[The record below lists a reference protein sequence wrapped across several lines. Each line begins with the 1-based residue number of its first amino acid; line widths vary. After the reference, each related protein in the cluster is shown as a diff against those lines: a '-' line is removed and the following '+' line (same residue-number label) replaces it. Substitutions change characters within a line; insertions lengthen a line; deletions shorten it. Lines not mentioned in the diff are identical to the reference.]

1 MEIPQLS
8 HFPAFS
14 MIVDVN
20 SFTALVAQNQLGA
33 GVAQFVRDILIGPI
47 AVVERGGGSV
57 IGVNGDAIFAILPD
71 AESTFMACAGI
82 AKDLNS
88 TCSYL
93 AGTDYITSIP
103 APPSLK
109 IGVEYGM
116 LDNGTIATKALGRI
130 PFCIGPATNY
140 AARIIAAGAGNRCHI
155 GPAAYDAGMD
165 AWLSGQGIFK
175 VAGKPGEP
183 DYFYYQLDL
192 GDTWIEGQRDDGEY
206 YW

>member
-1 MEIPQLS
+1 MEIPQFK

-20 SFTALVAQNQLGA
+20 SFTALVAKHELGA
-33 GVAQFVRDILIGPI
+33 GVAQFVRDILAGPI
-47 AVVERGGGSV
+47 AVVEEAGGSV

-82 AKDLNS
+82 AKDLNR
-88 TCSYL
+88 TCEYL
-93 AGTDYITSIP
+93 ADTDYITSIP

-109 IGVEYGM
+109 IGVEYGT
-116 LDNGTIATKALGRI
+116 LDSSTITTKALGSI

-140 AARIIAAGAGNRCHI
+140 AARIIAAGEGNRCHI
-155 GPAAYDAGMD
+155 GPAAFDAGMD
-165 AWLSGQGIFK
+165 AWLSRKTIQE
-175 VAGKPGEP
+175 VAGKRDEP
-183 DYFYYQLDL
+183 AYSYYVLDL
-192 GDTWIEGQRDDGEY
+192 GDIWIEGQGDDGEF

>member
-1 MEIPQLS
+1 MEIPPLQ

-20 SFTALVAQNQLGA
+20 SFTALVAQNKLGA
-33 GVAQFVRDILIGPI
+33 GVAQFVGDILLGPI
-47 AVVERGGGSV
+47 AVVEREGGSV

-71 AESTFMACAGI
+71 ADSTYMACVGI
-82 AKDLNS
+82 AKDLNNM
-88 TCSYL
+88 CSYL
-93 AGTDYITSIP
+93 ADTDYITSIP

-109 IGVEYGM
+109 IGVEYGI
-116 LDNGTIATKALGRI
+116 LDSSTITTKALGTI

-155 GPAAYDAGMD
+155 GPAAYNAGMD
-165 AWLSGQGIFK
+165 AWLSGQTTLE
-175 VAGKPGEP
+175 VDGKRGEP
-183 DYFYYQLDL
+183 AYSYYELDL
-192 GDTWIEGQRDDGEY
+192 GDIWIEGQRDDGEY

>member
-1 MEIPQLS
+1 
-8 HFPAFS
+8 

-20 SFTALVAQNQLGA
+20 SFTALVAKNELGA
-33 GVAQFVRDILIGPI
+33 GVAQFVGDILLGSI
-47 AVVERGGGSV
+47 AVVEREGGSV

-71 AESTFMACAGI
+71 AESTFMACVGI
-82 AKDLNS
+82 AKDLNA

-109 IGVEYGM
+109 IGVEYGL
-116 LDNGTIATKALGRI
+116 LDSGTITTKALGNI

-155 GPAAYDAGMD
+155 GPAAYAAGMN
-165 AWLSGQGIFK
+165 AWLAGQTIHE
-175 VAGKPGEP
+175 VAGKRGEP
-183 DYFYYQLDL
+183 AYPYYQLHL
-192 GDTWIEGQRDDGEY
+192 GDIWIEGQRDDGEY

>member
-1 MEIPQLS
+1 MEIPPLQ

-20 SFTALVAQNQLGA
+20 SFTALVAQNGLGA
-33 GVAQFVRDILIGPI
+33 GVAQFVRDILLGPI
-47 AVVERGGGSV
+47 AVVEREGGSI

-71 AESTFMACAGI
+71 ADSTYMACVGI
-82 AKDLNS
+82 AKDLNNI
-88 TCSYL
+88 CSYL
-93 AGTDYITSIP
+93 ADTDYITSIP

-109 IGVEYGM
+109 IGVEYGI
-116 LDNGTIATKALGRI
+116 LDNSTITTKALGTI

-155 GPAAYDAGMD
+155 GPAAYNAGMD
-165 AWLSGQGIFK
+165 AWLSGQTTLE
-175 VAGKPGEP
+175 VDGKRGEP
-183 DYFYYQLDL
+183 AYSYYELDL

>member
-1 MEIPQLS
+1 
-8 HFPAFS
+8 

-20 SFTALVAQNQLGA
+20 SFTALVARNELGA
-33 GVAQFVRDILIGPI
+33 GVAQFVRDILVGPI
-47 AVVERGGGSV
+47 AVVEGEGGSV
-57 IGVNGDAIFAILPD
+57 IGINGDAIFAILPD
-71 AESTFMACAGI
+71 AEGTYMACAGI
-82 AKDLNS
+82 AKDLNNM
-88 TCSYL
+88 CSYL
-93 AGTDYITSIP
+93 ADTDYITSIP

-109 IGVEYGM
+109 IGVEYGI
-116 LDNGTIATKALGRI
+116 LDNSTISTKALGTI

-165 AWLSGQGIFK
+165 AWRSGKTIRK
-175 VAGKPGEP
+175 VDGKRGEP
-183 DYFYYQLDL
+183 AYSYYELDL